1 MGVRPPITFFGSK
14 ARSAKRI
21 IAHFPRHVTYC
32 EVFAGSAAVLLA
44 KDASDVEVLNDAN
57 GDVVNL
63 FRVLRDPSLF
73 QQLKIV
79 AEPTLY
85 ARAEFDLAGELAAE
99 PVERARRFLVR
110 QRQSRAG
117 LGKQW
122 SFCRADS
129 KVNMASVARRWQA
142 GLERLPAVHAR
153 LQGVQI
159 EMSDWRIII
168 DRYDSAETLHYLDPP
183 YLPSVRVGGGYGHEM
198 TQEDHCELV
207 SRLLRIQGMVVLSGY
222 ENSIYAPLVAAGW
235 VRKSHDTPAYSSD
248 ARTRRIECLWLSPS
262 AVRRLRSPGC
272 TPANQMREGAY
283 ATHKTRTCATETKVK
298 HAIKKIRNSGGK
310 INISMVAAVIGMS
323 REHLSRRYRHLFS
336 AQL

>member
-1 MGVRPPITFFGSK
+1 MGVRPPVTFFGSK

-21 IAHFPRHVTYC
+21 IAHFPHHVTYC
-32 EVFAGSAAVLLA
+32 DVFAGSAAVLLA

-57 GDVVNL
+57 GDIVNL

-73 QQLKIV
+73 QQLKII

-117 LGKQW
+117 LGMQW
-122 SFCRADS
+122 GFCRADS
-129 KVNMASVARRWQA
+129 KVNIASVVRRWQA

-159 EMSDWRIII
+159 EMSDWRVII

-183 YLPSVRVGGGYGHEM
+183 YLPSVRVGSTCHADTG
-198 TQEDHCELV
+198 TFSPPNCDVCPRRSCLN
-207 SRLLRIQGMVVLSGY
+207 SGRAY
-222 ENSIYAPLVAAGW
+222 ITLAG
-235 VRKSHDTPAYSSD
+235 
-248 ARTRRIECLWLSPS
+248 RR
-262 AVRRLRSPGC
+262 RRLAPDRNCHDHARRRRG
-272 TPANQMREGAY
+272 PALSSVILIGP
-283 ATHKTRTCATETKVK
+283 
-298 HAIKKIRNSGGK
+298 ISGGTLNPSQK
-310 INISMVAAVIGMS
+310 NITSEPCEADRALYPMS
-323 REHLSRRYRHLFS
+323 
-336 AQL
+336 